1 MRRSSGVERTSGG
14 TEINAMV
21 SAAMN
26 AAGLDENKKPEKSS
40 TFKLLLVG
48 GGLTLV
54 AIAGAKLGW
63 KVLKPF

>member
-1 MRRSSGVERTSGG
+1 
-14 TEINAMV
+14 MV

-26 AAGLDENKKPEKSS
+26 AAGLDENKK
-40 TFKLLLVG
+40 LG

>member
-26 AAGLDENKKPEKSS
+26 AAGLDENKK
-40 TFKLLLVG
+40 LG